1 MAFLDQIEIQFPTA
15 ALDAFARQR
24 MSQPVTIFDSKLV
37 ADALPIYWDESEIS
51 GSGTGGTYNTNQA
64 SFTLDVSNLT
74 AGRRVRQTYR
84 RFNYQA
90 GKSQLGIFTGVLGA
104 PVSGNSKKIGL
115 FDDSNGVFF
124 DSTDS
129 TVGVNVRTFTSGSAV
144 DNRIVQSSWNLDK
157 MDGTGESGITLD
169 FTKTQIFFIDFE
181 WLGVGTVAFGVFV
194 DRQPYYVHF
203 QNHANSLTTVYMST
217 PNLPIR
223 YEIENDGT
231 GASDTLVQI
240 CSTVISEGGQQ
251 ETGLTLGLNRGATS
265 FQTNNNSNIYPLV
278 ALRLNS
284 SYLGSTVK
292 PESFSIVCT
301 TSAAYAWYLILDP
314 TVTGTALSWTALSNS
329 SIDYDITTTNATT
342 LSGGTILKTGVSR
355 ETNNGGSGVNNT
367 LVNDFALGS
376 DIAGTAQT
384 LVLAVQ
390 RVNGASE
397 TFFAGLNWLDQK

>member
-1 MAFLDQIEIQFPTA
+1 MAFLDQIEIVYPDA

-24 MSQPVTIFDSKLV
+24 MSEPSTIFDSKLIS
-37 ADALPIYWDESEIS
+37 DELPISWDDSEIS
-51 GSGTGGTYNTNQA
+51 GSGTTGTHNANQA
-64 SFTLDVSNLT
+64 SFTLAVSNLT
-74 AGRRVRQTYR
+74 AGKRARQTYR
-84 RFNYQA
+84 RFNYQS

-115 FDDSNGVFF
+115 FDDDNGAFF
-124 DSTDS
+124 DSTGS
-129 TVGVNVRTFTSGSAV
+129 TIGVNIRTFTSGSAV
-144 DNRIVQSSWNLDK
+144 DIRVVQSSWNIDK
-157 MDGTGESGITLD
+157 MDGTGESGIVLD
-169 FTKTQIFFIDFE
+169 FTKTQIFFFDFE

-194 DRQPYYVHF
+194 DRKPYYIHF
-203 QNHANSLTTVYMST
+203 TNNANAISLVYMST
-217 PNLPIR
+217 PNLPVR

-231 GASDTLVQI
+231 GAADSLLQI
-240 CSTVISEGGQQ
+240 CSTVISEAGQQ
-251 ETGLTLGLNRGATS
+251 ETGLTLGINRGATS
-265 FQTNNNSNIYPLV
+265 FVTNNNSNIYPLI

-301 TSAAYAWYLILDP
+301 TSAAYCWYLILDP

-329 SIDYDITTTNATT
+329 SIDYDIATTNATT
-342 LSGGTILKTGVSR
+342 VSGGTILKTGVSR
-355 ETNNGGSGVNNT
+355 ETNSGGAGVNNT
-367 LVNDFALGS
+367 LINDFALGS
-376 DIAGTAQT
+376 DISGTAQV